1 MIKSRKLALCIKLFA
16 VSVTALLFSLVSAA
30 SAMAEGTGHI
40 ELSGGQKIDWPCGV
54 PFTDPG
60 WEATN
65 SQGEDCSALVTATGE
80 VRVWK
85 TGRYT
90 IRYSFTDGDGKYF
103 ETRRTV
109 NVVPVEQQDETKPRE
124 KVIYM
129 TFDDGPCEYTDRVL
143 ELLDM
148 YDAKATFFVIGSS
161 ARSNRDR
168 IEKIISAGHQL
179 GIHARNH
186 DYGALYSSEE
196 YFFEDFMSMQELL
209 YEYTGSYATVSRF
222 PGGSETAYQFMDKR
236 VEGGFDSIKQRF
248 DDMGVRYFDWN
259 IQVEGEMSTGMDMY
273 YFFKNQV
280 PLYETPM
287 CLQHDTLS
295 NSVNALERLLVWGTE
310 NGYTFAAIDE
320 STPDVQFR

>member
-1 MIKSRKLALCIKLFA
+1 MIKTFRINIFVRTFVLALILTGLGLLSADKAYAQGEAGIELKGGRKLEWI
-16 VSVTALLFSLVSAA
+16 
-30 SAMAEGTGHI
+30 
-40 ELSGGQKIDWPCGV
+40 CGV

-60 WEATN
+60 WEATDSN
-65 SQGEDCSALVTATGE
+65 GEDCSELVTAVGE
-80 VRVWK
+80 IPAWK
-85 TGRYT
+85 RGSYT
-90 IRYSFTDGDGKYF
+90 IRYSFTDSDGKYF

-109 NVVPVEQQDETKPRE
+109 KVVPAERQYETQLRE

-148 YDAKATFFVIGSS
+148 YDAKATFFVIGGS
-161 ARSNRDR
+161 AERNRDR
-168 IEKIISAGHQL
+168 IEKILSEGHQL

-196 YFFEDFMSMQELL
+196 YFFEDFMSMQELV

-222 PGGSETAYQFMDKR
+222 PGGSETAYQFMDKHTQ
-236 VEGGFDSIKQRF
+236 GGFDSIKQRF

-259 IQVEGEMSTGMDMY
+259 IQVEGEMSTSLDMY

-287 CLQHDTLS
+287 CLQHDTLF

-320 STPDVQFR
+320 TTPLVQFR